1 MKVTK
6 NGTYPPQMGT
16 MNGTR
21 RVDQALHSRNGMR
34 QNRTNAIPAVDYG
47 RISSPTAIK
56 PKVGTPTAR

>member
-21 RVDQALHSRNGMR
+21 RGNRAGEAGMASTR
-34 QNRTNAIPAVDYG
+34 NRTSAIPARYFE
-47 RISSPTAIK
+47 RISSPVAIK
-56 PKVGTPTAR
+56 PKVGTPAAR